1 MDKKNIVTPKGV
13 LVFPHLKSP
22 DTKFDENGVWK
33 TGLRLAGAEAQKLIA
48 IIDKE
53 IDESVAE
60 ASEKKSN
67 VKRGAPPYKK
77 DDETEDY
84 IFNFKLKASGV
95 RPNGEK
101 WKQKP
106 VLYDAKGNL
115 LNSDVHVWGGTTGKV
130 AFQPI
135 RFHTAMIGASVSLR
149 LKAVQIINLVEGSN
163 QTSASSYGF
172 GEEEGYVT
180 TPAVTE
186 EVETSDVKVEDF

>member
-1 MDKKNIVTPKGV
+1 MDKKNIATPKGV

-77 DDETEDY
+77 DEDSEDF
-84 IFNFKLKASGV
+84 IFNFKL
-95 RPNGEK
+95 
-101 WKQKP
+101 
-106 VLYDAKGNL
+106 
-115 LNSDVHVWGGTTGKV
+115 
-130 AFQPI
+130 
-135 RFHTAMIGASVSLR
+135 LR
-149 LKAVQIINLVEGSN
+149 C
-163 QTSASSYGF
+163 QT
-172 GEEEGYVT
+172 EW
-180 TPAVTE
+180 
-186 EVETSDVKVEDF
+186 

>member
-53 IDESVAE
+53 IDESVTE

-77 DDETEDY
+77 DEDSEDY
-84 IFNFKLKASGV
+84 IFNFKLKSSGV

-106 VLYDAKGNL
+106 VTYRFQFVL
-115 LNSDVHVWGGTTGKV
+115 L
-130 AFQPI
+130 
-135 RFHTAMIGASVSLR
+135 
-149 LKAVQIINLVEGSN
+149 
-163 QTSASSYGF
+163 
-172 GEEEGYVT
+172 GY
-180 TPAVTE
+180 
-186 EVETSDVKVEDF
+186 

>member
-53 IDESVAE
+53 IDESVTE

-77 DDETEDY
+77 DEDSEAF

-106 VLYDAKGNL
+106 VLYDAKGNVFQS
-115 LNSDVHVWGGTTGKV
+115 NGKTIWGGTKAKV
-130 AFQPI
+130 AFQMSPY
-135 RFHTAMIGASVSLR
+135 FVSSIGAGVSLR
-149 LKAVQIINLVEGSN
+149 LKAVQIIELVTGGAD
-163 QTSASSYGF
+163 ASSYGF
-172 GEEEGYVT
+172 QEEEGFVAENET
-180 TPAVTE
+180 KEETPE
-186 EVETSDVKVEDF
+186 EGDF

>member
-1 MDKKNIVTPKGV
+1 M
-13 LVFPHLKSP
+13 
-22 DTKFDENGVWK
+22 WK

-53 IDESVAE
+53 IDESVTE

-77 DDETEDY
+77 DEDSEDF

-135 RFHTAMIGASVSLR
+135 RFHTMIGASVSLR